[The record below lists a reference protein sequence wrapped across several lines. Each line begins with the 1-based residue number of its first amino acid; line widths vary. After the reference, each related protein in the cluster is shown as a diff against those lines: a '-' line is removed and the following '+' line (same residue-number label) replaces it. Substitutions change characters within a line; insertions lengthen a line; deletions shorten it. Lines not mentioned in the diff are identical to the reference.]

1 LSSHKVRYSADGAVI
16 GTREFVDEI
25 FQKSRERFGP
35 KWKTGARTLKGSGG
49 AAAGQRQGCY
59 VAQGT

>member
-1 LSSHKVRYSADGAVI
+1 MLRFKVRYSADGAVI

-49 AAAGQRQGCY
+49 AAAGLLRG
-59 VAQGT
+59 ARDLKG